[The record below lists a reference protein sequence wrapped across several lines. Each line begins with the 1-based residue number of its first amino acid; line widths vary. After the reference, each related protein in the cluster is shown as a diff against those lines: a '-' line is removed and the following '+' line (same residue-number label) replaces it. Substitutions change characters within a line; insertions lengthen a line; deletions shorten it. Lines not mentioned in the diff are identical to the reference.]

1 MIIEKKCM
9 HITMRYWFGFL
20 CSSLVPSQN
29 ESILRHTKDD
39 LLGLIIGK
47 ERLHLGSIIALE
59 KAMRAKKYI
68 PITAPKDR
76 CFFYGEQVY
85 RDHPNLHVIFVG
97 LKLSTFK
104 IRSNGTRQRG

>member
-1 MIIEKKCM
+1 M
-9 HITMRYWFGFL
+9 
-20 CSSLVPSQN
+20 PSQN

-39 LLGLIIGK
+39 LLGLIIAK
-47 ERLHLGSIIALE
+47 EILNMGSIIALD
-59 KAMRAKKYI
+59 KDMRAKKYI
-68 PITAPKDR
+68 PITAPKDS
-76 CFFYGEQVY
+76 CFFYGEEVY